1 MWLLAKSSMRI
12 LIVGINYAP
21 ELTGIGKYSG
31 EMAEWLAAAGHEV
44 HIVTAPPYY
53 PEWRVADGYAAW
65 RYGKEVN
72 LPQHRFDKKGGN
84 LVVYRCPIWVPA
96 QPSGLKRLLHLASF
110 ALSSLPVML
119 GQVFWRP
126 HLILVIEP
134 PLFCAPA
141 AWMCARLS
149 GAKAWLHV
157 QDFEVDAAFELGILR
172 ALWLRGLVSKL
183 ESWLMRRF
191 DRVSTISPNMVRRL
205 IQKNVAQDKTVFF
218 SNWVDIDAIFPLRAP
233 SAMRQ
238 QLGIASARTV
248 ALYSGNMG
256 EKQGLEIVL
265 ESAARLVREDNIQF
279 ILCGDGAVRQRL
291 QQQYAGLP
299 NVLWLPL
306 QPLERLNDLL
316 NMANIHLLPQ
326 RSGAEDLVMP
336 SKLTGMLASGR
347 PVVAT
352 ANKGTQIADA
362 LLDCGV
368 VVEPDNVSQFSEAIL
383 QLARDAGKCAVLG
396 AKAREYAIRHWARE
410 SVLQELDRQF
420 KGL

>member
-1 MWLLAKSSMRI
+1 LWLLAKSSMRI

-53 PEWRVADGYAAW
+53 PEWKVADGYAAW

>member
-53 PEWRVADGYAAW
+53 PEWKVADGYAAW

-157 QDFEVDAAFELGILR
+157 QDFEVDAAFELGLLR

>member
-1 MWLLAKSSMRI
+1 MVSDEIIDAMRI
-12 LIVGINYAP
+12 LIYGINFSP

-53 PEWRVADGYAAW
+53 PEWKVADGYAAW
-65 RYGKEVN
+65 RYSRELKAGVSIW
-72 LPQHRFDKKGGN
+72 
-84 LVVYRCPIWVPA
+84 RCPIWVPA

-306 QPLERLNDLL
+306 QPLARLNDLL

-396 AKAREYAIRHWARE
+396 EKAREYAIRHWARE

>member
-1 MWLLAKSSMRI
+1 MRI

-218 SNWVDIDAIFPLRAP
+218 SNWVDIDAIFPLRTP

-306 QPLERLNDLL
+306 QPLARLNDLL

-352 ANKGTQIADA
+352 ASKGTQIAEA

>member
-1 MWLLAKSSMRI
+1 MWSRAKHNMRI

-31 EMAEWLAAAGHEV
+31 EMAEWLVAAGHEV
-44 HIVTAPPYY
+44 RVVTAPPYY
-53 PEWRVADGYAAW
+53 PEWRVAEGYGAW
-65 RYGKEVN
+65 RYAREIRNGVAIW
-72 LPQHRFDKKGGN
+72 
-84 LVVYRCPIWVPA
+84 RCPIWVPT
-96 QPSGLKRLLHLASF
+96 QPSGLKRLLHLVSF
-110 ALSSLPVML
+110 ALSSLPVMFI
-119 GQVFWRP
+119 QVFWRANV
-126 HLILVIEP
+126 IITIEP

-141 AWMCARLS
+141 AWVCARLS
-149 GAKAWLHV
+149 GAKAWMHV

-172 ALWLRGLVSKL
+172 APWLRTMVSKL

-205 IQKNVAQDKTVFF
+205 IQKNVVQEKTVFF
-218 SNWVDIDAIFPLRAP
+218 SNWVDIDAIFPLNTP
-233 SAMRQ
+233 STMRQ
-238 QLGIASARTV
+238 QLGIATDCCV

-265 ESAARLVREDNIQF
+265 ESAVRLAAKTDIQF
-279 ILCGDGAVRQRL
+279 VLCGDGAVRQRL
-291 QQQYAGLP
+291 QQKYAGLP
-299 NVLWLPL
+299 NVQWLPL
-306 QPLERLNDLL
+306 QPLERLNELL

-352 ANKGTQIADA
+352 ANKGTQIAEA
-362 LLDCGV
+362 LLDCGLL
-368 VVEPDNVSQFSEAIL
+368 VEPDNIELFANAIL
-383 QLARDAGKCAVLG
+383 QLASNPAMCAELG
-396 AKAREYAIRHWARE
+396 AHGREYALRHWARE
-410 SVLQELDRQF
+410 SVLQHLDQQI

>member
-1 MWLLAKSSMRI
+1 LWLLAKSSMRI

-53 PEWRVADGYAAW
+53 PEWKVADGYAAW

-157 QDFEVDAAFELGILR
+157 QDFEVDAAFELGLLR

>member
-1 MWLLAKSSMRI
+1 MRI

-218 SNWVDIDAIFPLRAP
+218 SNWVDIDAIFPLRTP

-265 ESAARLVREDNIQF
+265 ESAAKLVCEDNIQF

-306 QPLERLNDLL
+306 QPLARLNDLL

-352 ANKGTQIADA
+352 ASKGTQIAEA

-396 AKAREYAIRHWARE
+396 EKAREYAIRHWARE

>member
-53 PEWRVADGYAAW
+53 PEWKVADGYAAW

>member
-1 MWLLAKSSMRI
+1 MVSDEIIDAMRI
-12 LIVGINYAP
+12 LIYGINFSP

-53 PEWRVADGYAAW
+53 PEWKVADGYAAW
-65 RYGKEVN
+65 RYSRELKAGVSIW
-72 LPQHRFDKKGGN
+72 
-84 LVVYRCPIWVPA
+84 RCPLWVPA

-218 SNWVDIDAIFPLRAP
+218 SNWVDIDAIFPLRTP

-306 QPLERLNDLL
+306 QPLARLNDLL

-396 AKAREYAIRHWARE
+396 EKAREYAIRHWARE

>member
-306 QPLERLNDLL
+306 QPLARLNDLL

-396 AKAREYAIRHWARE
+396 EKAREYAIRHWARE

>member
-1 MWLLAKSSMRI
+1 LWLLAKSSMRI

-53 PEWRVADGYAAW
+53 PEWKVADGYAAW

-218 SNWVDIDAIFPLRAP
+218 SNWVDIDAIFPLRTP

-265 ESAARLVREDNIQF
+265 ESAAKLVCEDNIQF
-279 ILCGDGAVRQRL
+279 ILCGDGAARQRL
-291 QQQYAGLP
+291 QQKYAGLA
-299 NVLWLPL
+299 NVRWLPL
-306 QPLERLNDLL
+306 QPLAQLNDLL
-316 NMANIHLLPQ
+316 NLGDIHLLPQ
-326 RSGAEDLVMP
+326 RAGAEDLVMP